1 MSAGPSPETWL
12 AIAEGLDVKG
22 AGVNAGKLRD
32 VLRRTQGRPALADLR
47 SILVTAQF
55 KPQRGIGGDKT
66 LQHAP
71 DLKAELDAEIERLHT
86 LFVREKQAAAGR
98 RTLDTLLLAEAWLTA
113 YAIEKAHSGKLDFGD
128 LIDRTLALT
137 QDSQM
142 AAWVLFKLDQGLAH
156 VLVDE
161 AQDTSPAQ
169 WSILRQL
176 TEDFFAGAGQA
187 GKEGALRRS
196 LFVVG
201 DQKQSIY
208 SFQGASPERL
218 EMEYGHY
225 SQRALAVGAAFER
238 DRQVRDPVGEDLEQ
252 LAQLAQHLAVLPDQA
267 RAVGKAQL
275 QLRHRLRCIHALFF
289 FFFFFL
295 KKN

>member
-1 MSAGPSPETWL
+1 M
-12 AIAEGLDVKG
+12 
-22 AGVNAGKLRD
+22 
-32 VLRRTQGRPALADLR
+32 RRRA
-47 SILVTAQF
+47 
-55 KPQRGIGGDKT
+55 
-66 LQHAP
+66 
-71 DLKAELDAEIERLHT
+71 
-86 LFVREKQAAAGR
+86 AAAGR

-137 QDSQM
+137 RDSQM

-218 EMEYGHY
+218 ELEFGHH
-225 SQRALAVGAAFER
+225 SRRALAAGAAFER
-238 DRQVRDPVGEDLEQ
+238 IELAVSWRSTRQVLGFVDAVYADPELSQGLMTGRDGMD
-252 LAQLAQHLAVLPDQA
+252 AT
-267 RAVGKAQL
+267 
-275 QLRHRLRCIHALFF
+275 LRHEARREDDGCIDLWDLVEPPEKSDRKAWEAPPDTPDP
-289 FFFFFL
+289 
-295 KKN
+295 N